1 MMLKLLVVEDDDRFA
16 ATLQLEADD
25 AGYSTIW
32 VKSLGQ
38 LYELEPNQFQRAIVD
53 LRLGQENGLN
63 AIETILQHSPECRIV
78 MLSGYASVAWAV
90 LAIKRGAVNFL
101 SKPASFVQIMQAFD
115 DRESDLLQDDAIRFP
130 TLARMERE
138 YIEMVLARFE
148 GNVTHTAEA
157 LGLHRQSLQRKLR
170 KFVPREKRASSQ
182 DWEIE

>member
-1 MMLKLLVVEDDDRFA
+1 MKLKLLIVEDDERFA

-25 AGYSTIW
+25 AGYSVVW
-32 VKSLGQ
+32 VRSLRQ
-38 LYELEPNQFQRAIVD
+38 LHDLTPNQFERAIVD

-63 AIETILQHSPECRIV
+63 AVDAILRHSPQCRIV

-90 LAIKRGAVNFL
+90 QAIKKGAVNFL
-101 SKPASFVQIMQAFD
+101 SKPASFIQIMQAFEEH
-115 DRESDLLQDDAIRFP
+115 ESDVLRDDTVRFP

-138 YIEMVLARFE
+138 YIEMVLAQFN

-170 KFVPREKRASSQ
+170 KFVPREKRGSILH
-182 DWEIE
+182 WEME